1 MFGFG
6 GLSEVLFILFLAM
19 LIFGPA
25 KMPEIARMLA
35 KGMAE
40 VRKASNELKRTL
52 NAELAISEQEK
63 EARRLQGTAPFPP
76 PPAAPPPAPAWSG
89 AQTVPNLDAPG
100 AYAAAPASADVAS
113 ASADE
118 APADLSEATA
128 AALTSEAAYLA
139 AWPEDG
145 SSPAA
150 ADSAVPATTSTST
163 SASPAPAAAADSAA
177 PAAPAPP
184 AETAVAAAPA
194 DAATPGAPAA
204 AAAPAAPAAPAD
216 LAPAL
221 VETHGA
227 GSGRDS
233 A

>member
-35 KGMAE
+35 KGLAE

-63 EARRLQGTAPFPP
+63 EAARLDLQAAAPFPP
-76 PPAAPPPAPAWSG
+76 PPPPAPPAWSG
-89 AQTVPNLDAPG
+89 DGQPVPQLEAARAPESSG
-100 AYAAAPASADVAS
+100 APESSEPAVGSQGGASSESAGSGEAAAGSGEGAAGSGEGAASDERPAGSEVA
-113 ASADE
+113 
-118 APADLSEATA
+118 LSSDD
-128 AALTSEAAYLA
+128 AALTTDAAYYA

-145 SSPAA
+145 SSPHEA
-150 ADSAVPATTSTST
+150 ADSVSSERAATATT
-163 SASPAPAAAADSAA
+163 AA
-177 PAAPAPP
+177 PA
-184 AETAVAAAPA
+184 
-194 DAATPGAPAA
+194 
-204 AAAPAAPAAPAD
+204 
-216 LAPAL
+216 
-221 VETHGA
+221 
-227 GSGRDS
+227 GRHS

>member
-63 EARRLQGTAPFPP
+63 EAARLHLQAAVPFPP
-76 PPAAPPPAPAWSG
+76 PPPPAPPAWSG
-89 AQTVPNLDAPG
+89 GQTVPQVDAAG
-100 AYAAAPASADVAS
+100 APAAGPPESGEAAGSGQPAASSEPAASGEAAASSDAAGSSEGAASKEAPASSQTAEAS
-113 ASADE
+113 D
-118 APADLSEATA
+118 
-128 AALTSEAAYLA
+128 AALSSDAAYYA

-145 SSPAA
+145 ASPGATGSSSERAA
-150 ADSAVPATTSTST
+150 TATT
-163 SASPAPAAAADSAA
+163 AA
-177 PAAPAPP
+177 PDGGH
-184 AETAVAAAPA
+184 TA
-194 DAATPGAPAA
+194 
-204 AAAPAAPAAPAD
+204 
-216 LAPAL
+216 
-221 VETHGA
+221 
-227 GSGRDS
+227 
-233 A
+233 

>member
-63 EARRLQGTAPFPP
+63 EAARLHLQAAAPFPP
-76 PPAAPPPAPAWSG
+76 PPPPAPPSWSSG
-89 AQTVPNLDAPG
+89 GETVPQLEAAVAP
-100 AYAAAPASADVAS
+100 
-113 ASADE
+113 
-118 APADLSEATA
+118 A
-128 AALTSEAAYLA
+128 AALPESGEPVGSGETGTASEAAAASSEVGAGSSEAAAGSSEAAAGSREGAASNEGPAGSEVALSSNDDAALTTDAAYYA

-145 SSPAA
+145 PSPHAA
-150 ADSAVPATTSTST
+150 ADSGSPERAATTAT
-163 SASPAPAAAADSAA
+163 AA
-177 PAAPAPP
+177 PDGRH
-184 AETAVAAAPA
+184 TA
-194 DAATPGAPAA
+194 
-204 AAAPAAPAAPAD
+204 
-216 LAPAL
+216 
-221 VETHGA
+221 
-227 GSGRDS
+227 
-233 A
+233 

>member
-63 EARRLQGTAPFPP
+63 EAARLHPQEAAPFPP
-76 PPAAPPPAPAWSG
+76 PPPPAPPAWG
-89 AQTVPNLDAPG
+89 GGQTVPQLDAAG
-100 AYAAAPASADVAS
+100 AAGGSEGAVSNEGSAG
-113 ASADE
+113 
-118 APADLSEATA
+118 
-128 AALTSEAAYLA
+128 SEAAPSSEAAGDSEAAGGSEAAASHEGPADSQAPKAPESSDAALSSDAAYYA

-145 SSPAA
+145 SSPG
-150 ADSAVPATTSTST
+150 TTG
-163 SASPAPAAAADSAA
+163 SPPER
-177 PAAPAPP
+177 
-184 AETAVAAAPA
+184 AETATTAAP
-194 DAATPGAPAA
+194 D
-204 AAAPAAPAAPAD
+204 
-216 LAPAL
+216 
-221 VETHGA
+221 
-227 GSGRDS
+227 GRHT

>member
-63 EARRLQGTAPFPP
+63 EAARLHSQAAVPFPP
-76 PPAAPPPAPAWSG
+76 PPPAPPAWSG
-89 AQTVPNLDAPG
+89 GQTVPQLD
-100 AYAAAPASADVAS
+100 
-113 ASADE
+113 
-118 APADLSEATA
+118 ATA
-128 AALTSEAAYLA
+128 AAPEASAPASEGTGDSAAAGSSEGATNGAAGSGEGAASGAVDGSKDATSNEGPMGSEVAPSSDDAALTTDAAYYA

-145 SSPAA
+145 SSPHAA
-150 ADSAVPATTSTST
+150 ADAASPERAATTAT
-163 SASPAPAAAADSAA
+163 AA
-177 PAAPAPP
+177 PDGQH
-184 AETAVAAAPA
+184 TA
-194 DAATPGAPAA
+194 
-204 AAAPAAPAAPAD
+204 
-216 LAPAL
+216 
-221 VETHGA
+221 
-227 GSGRDS
+227 
-233 A
+233 

>member
-35 KGMAE
+35 KGLAE

-63 EARRLQGTAPFPP
+63 EAARLQAQAAAPFPP
-76 PPAAPPPAPAWSG
+76 PPPPAPLAWSG
-89 AQTVPNLDAPG
+89 GETVPQLAAPG
-100 AYAAAPASADVAS
+100 ASAATTPASGEAAAGSSEGVASADGPAGS
-113 ASADE
+113 QAPESSDAALISDE
-118 APADLSEATA
+118 A
-128 AALTSEAAYLA
+128 YYA

-145 SSPAA
+145 SSPGTA
-150 ADSAVPATTSTST
+150 SSPPEPEATAT
-163 SASPAPAAAADSAA
+163 
-177 PAAPAPP
+177 
-184 AETAVAAAPA
+184 
-194 DAATPGAPAA
+194 AATP
-204 AAAPAAPAAPAD
+204 
-216 LAPAL
+216 
-221 VETHGA
+221 A
-227 GSGRDS
+227 GRHT

>member
-35 KGMAE
+35 KGLAE

-63 EARRLQGTAPFPP
+63 EAARLQAAAPFPP
-76 PPAAPPPAPAWSG
+76 PPPPAPPAWSG
-89 AQTVPNLDAPG
+89 GETVPQLAASG
-100 AYAAAPASADVAS
+100 EFAAATPASGEAAAGSGEAAVGSSEGAARNEGPAGSEVAPS
-113 ASADE
+113 ND
-118 APADLSEATA
+118 D
-128 AALTSEAAYLA
+128 AALTTDAAYYA

-145 SSPAA
+145 SSPHAA
-150 ADSAVPATTSTST
+150 
-163 SASPAPAAAADSAA
+163 
-177 PAAPAPP
+177 
-184 AETAVAAAPA
+184 
-194 DAATPGAPAA
+194 
-204 AAAPAAPAAPAD
+204 
-216 LAPAL
+216 
-221 VETHGA
+221 A
-227 GSGRDS
+227 GSGSPEPAATAATAAPDGRHT

>member
-63 EARRLQGTAPFPP
+63 EAARLQSAPFPP
-76 PPAAPPPAPAWSG
+76 PPPPAPPAWSG
-89 AQTVPNLDAPG
+89 GGETVPQLEAPG
-100 AYAAAPASADVAS
+100 VSTAAPPESGGAAGSGEAAASSDPSDGS
-113 ASADE
+113 E
-118 APADLSEATA
+118 AAAGTSEATA
-128 AALTSEAAYLA
+128 GSSEVAAGGSEGAASNEGPAGSEVALSSDDAALTTDAAYYA

-145 SSPAA
+145 SSAHAA
-150 ADSAVPATTSTST
+150 ADSASPERAATTAT
-163 SASPAPAAAADSAA
+163 AA
-177 PAAPAPP
+177 PDDRH
-184 AETAVAAAPA
+184 TA
-194 DAATPGAPAA
+194 
-204 AAAPAAPAAPAD
+204 
-216 LAPAL
+216 
-221 VETHGA
+221 
-227 GSGRDS
+227 
-233 A
+233 

>member
-6 GLSEVLFILFLAM
+6 GLSEVLFILFVAM

-63 EARRLQGTAPFPP
+63 EAARLHPQAAAPFPP
-76 PPAAPPPAPAWSG
+76 PPPPAPPAWSG
-89 AQTVPNLDAPG
+89 GETVPQLEAAGAP
-100 AYAAAPASADVAS
+100 
-113 ASADE
+113 
-118 APADLSEATA
+118 A
-128 AALTSEAAYLA
+128 AALPESGEAVGSGETGTGSEAAAGSSEGAASNEGSAGSQAPESSDAALSSDAAYHA

-145 SSPAA
+145 SSPAPSEDSGAPAA
-150 ADSAVPATTSTST
+150 ADS
-163 SASPAPAAAADSAA
+163 APAAAAPDSAA
-177 PAAPAPP
+177 QATHLGSAGRDVPAGTVAQG
-184 AETAVAAAPA
+184 TAAVLEPS
-194 DAATPGAPAA
+194 
-204 AAAPAAPAAPAD
+204 
-216 LAPAL
+216 
-221 VETHGA
+221 GA
-227 GSGRDS
+227 GDGRHS

>member
-35 KGMAE
+35 KGLAE

-63 EARRLQGTAPFPP
+63 EAARLDHQAAAPFPP
-76 PPAAPPPAPAWSG
+76 PPPPAPPSWSG
-89 AQTVPNLDAPG
+89 GETVPQLDAPG
-100 AYAAAPASADVAS
+100 APQSSGAPASSGAPESSEPAGGSQDGASSEAAAGSSEAAAGSGEGS
-113 ASADE
+113 ASNE
-118 APADLSEATA
+118 RPAGSEVALSSDD
-128 AALTSEAAYLA
+128 AALTTDAAYYA

-145 SSPAA
+145 SSPHGA
-150 ADSAVPATTSTST
+150 ADSTSPERAATATT
-163 SASPAPAAAADSAA
+163 AA
-177 PAAPAPP
+177 P
-184 AETAVAAAPA
+184 
-194 DAATPGAPAA
+194 D
-204 AAAPAAPAAPAD
+204 
-216 LAPAL
+216 
-221 VETHGA
+221 
-227 GSGRDS
+227 GRHS